1 MATEYLKDKQ
11 RLVGIRY
18 MLFIIA
24 GVNAV
29 ISVVM
34 SITSSF
40 MENTVPIYMQAL
52 VSGLLA
58 YIIPITVYAKT
69 TKVTAET
76 AKDRFYMKNC
86 KASALVLALL
96 MGAAFQFVMV
106 ILNLPL
112 TALFRSGVSYL
123 PQTPFELIASM
134 IIIAV
139 LPAIFEEFLF
149 RGIVV
154 GSMEEFNTTAAAVF
168 SSVMFAILHA
178 DICGIAGYVVMGLV
192 LTALVRRCNSLY
204 PAMVFHFAN
213 NMTALL
219 LGYFNEELVFAP
231 MLTIVMF
238 VIGVISFFVL
248 YLIFGMLYKK
258 PEKVSAMKT
267 DQLLGQSFVSLPII
281 LSILMVIVT
290 IVLTRNV

>member
-1 MATEYLKDKQ
+1 MATEYIKDKQ

-24 GVNAV
+24 AVNAI

-40 MENTVPIYMQAL
+40 MESTFPIYLQSL
-52 VSGLLA
+52 ISGLLA
-58 YIIPITVYAKT
+58 YIIPITIYART
-69 TKVTAET
+69 TKVTAKT
-76 AKDRFYMKNC
+76 AKERFYMNKC
-86 KASALVLALL
+86 RTSVLFLAFV

-106 ILNLPL
+106 VANLPVNL
-112 TALFRSGVSYL
+112 LFNNSTPYL
-123 PQTPFELIASM
+123 PETVFELVASM
-134 IIIAV
+134 VIVAV

-154 GSMEEFNTTAAAVF
+154 GSMVEFNTTAAAVF

-178 DICGIAGYVVMGLV
+178 DMYGMLGYLLMGFV
-192 LTALVRRCNSLY
+192 LTSVVRRSTSLY
-204 PAMVFHFAN
+204 PAMIFHFAN

-231 MLTIVMF
+231 IVTIVMF
-238 VIGVISFFVL
+238 VTGVIVFIVT
-248 YLIFGMLYKK
+248 YMIYEMMYKR
-258 PEKVSAMKT
+258 PEKTNAMKT
-267 DQLLGQSFVSLPII
+267 GQLLGQSFVSMPII
-281 LSILMVIVT
+281 LSIVMVAIT
-290 IVLTRNV
+290 AVLARNM

>member
-1 MATEYLKDKQ
+1 MATEYIKDKH

-24 GVNAV
+24 AVNAI

-40 MENTVPIYMQAL
+40 MESTFPIYLQSL
-52 VSGLLA
+52 ISGLLA
-58 YIIPITVYAKT
+58 YIIPITIYAKT

-76 AKDRFYMKNC
+76 AKERFYMNKC
-86 KASALVLALL
+86 KASGLFLAFV

-106 ILNLPL
+106 VVNLPVNL
-112 TALFRSGVSYL
+112 LFNNSTPYL
-123 PQTPFELIASM
+123 PETAVELVASM
-134 IIIAV
+134 IIVAI

-154 GSMEEFNTTAAAVF
+154 GSMVEFNTTAAAVF

-178 DICGIAGYVVMGLV
+178 DMYGMLGYLLMGFV
-192 LTALVRRCNSLY
+192 LTSIVRRSTSLY
-204 PAMVFHFAN
+204 PAMIFHLAN

-219 LGYFNEELVFAP
+219 LGYFNEELVYAP
-231 MLTIVMF
+231 MFTILMF
-238 VIGVISFFVL
+238 VTGVTIFFVT
-248 YLIFGMLYKK
+248 YLIFEMMHKR
-258 PEKVSAMKT
+258 PEKTGIMKT
-267 DQLLGQSFVSLPII
+267 GQLLGQSFVSLPII
-281 LSILMVIVT
+281 LSIVMVAIT
-290 IVLTRNV
+290 AILARNM